1 MQQTLLDLIEP
12 GCQRWHQ
19 GRATYRH
26 PAEVIN
32 TERYSIDLLS
42 ESRARDYVVTN
53 HYSGSY
59 PAARLRVGLYHQAR
73 FERPRLCGVAVFS
86 VPLAQQAITKYAG
99 LPGAEGVE
107 LGRFVL
113 NDEVP
118 ANAETWFLARAFRL
132 LRDALPQ
139 VRVVLSYSDP
149 VPRRSICGQIVL
161 AGHVG
166 TIYQAHNG
174 YYLGRGT
181 RRTLILDTR
190 GRILSERA
198 LSKLRQDDT
207 GAAYAYRQLRER
219 GAPPRQALE
228 SGRDYVARVL
238 ATGPFRRLRH
248 PGNHVYLWALGS
260 TREQR
265 VLSRAFPVC
274 LPYPKRV
281 DKAA

>member
-1 MQQTLLDLIEP
+1 MQQTRLELIEP

-32 TERYSIDLLS
+32 TKRYSVDLLS
-42 ESRARDYVVTN
+42 EARARDYVVAN

-73 FERPRLCGVAVFS
+73 FQAPRLCGVAVFS

-99 LPGAEGVE
+99 LPAREGVE

-113 NDEVP
+113 DDDVP
-118 ANAETWFLARAFRL
+118 ANAETWFLARAFRA
-132 LRDALPQ
+132 LRDALPE

-149 VPRRSICGQIVL
+149 VPRCSVSGETVL

-181 RRTLILDTR
+181 KRTLILDSQ
-190 GRILSERA
+190 GHILSERA

-219 GAPPRQALE
+219 GAPPRQPFE
-228 SGRDYVARVL
+228 SGRDYVSRVL
-238 ATGPFRRLRH
+238 ASTRFRRLRH

-260 TREQR
+260 AREQR
-265 VLSRAFPVC
+265 ALRRGFPVC
-274 LPYPKRV
+274 LAYPKQV
-281 DKAA
+281 DRAA